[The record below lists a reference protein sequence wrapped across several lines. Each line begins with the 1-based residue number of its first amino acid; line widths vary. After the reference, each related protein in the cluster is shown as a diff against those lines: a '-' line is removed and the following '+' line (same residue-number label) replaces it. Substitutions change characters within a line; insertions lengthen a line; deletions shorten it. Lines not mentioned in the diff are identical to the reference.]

1 MKKIFLFAGLLFTT
15 DIMIAQL
22 PTKKVTVKPAA
33 AKPLLKTLN
42 DSVSYI
48 VGVSLTNF
56 YKAQGIFSPNLNA
69 TVVSKG
75 ITDALAGKPSLI
87 DNATANTLMNKYLTM
102 LQEEKVKTN
111 IVAGQK
117 FLAQNKLRPEVKTT
131 ASGLQYEIITQGN
144 GAKPDVSDSV
154 TFNYKG
160 TYINGTEFDN
170 SYNHGGPITFAMN
183 HVIRGWTEGLQLMNV
198 GSKYKFYVPYTL
210 GYGAFDYNDIPGGSA
225 LIFEVE
231 LLATKKNK

>member
-1 MKKIFLFAGLLFTT
+1 MKKIFLFAGLLFIT

-22 PTKKVTVKPAA
+22 PIKKATVKPAA
-33 AKPLLKTLN
+33 VKPLLKTLN
-42 DSVSYI
+42 DSVSYVI
-48 VGVSLTNF
+48 GVSLTNF
-56 YKAQGIFSPNLNA
+56 YKEQGIIIPNLNVA
-69 TVVSKG
+69 IVSKAC
-75 ITDALAGKPSLI
+75 TDALAGKPSLI

-102 LQEEKVKTN
+102 LQEEKAKTN

-131 ASGLQYEIITQGN
+131 ASGLQYEIITQSSGV
-144 GAKPDVSDSV
+144 KPDASDSV
-154 TFNYKG
+154 TCNYKG

-170 SYNHGGPITFAMN
+170 SYNHGGPVTFAMN

-231 LLATKKNK
+231 LISTKKNK